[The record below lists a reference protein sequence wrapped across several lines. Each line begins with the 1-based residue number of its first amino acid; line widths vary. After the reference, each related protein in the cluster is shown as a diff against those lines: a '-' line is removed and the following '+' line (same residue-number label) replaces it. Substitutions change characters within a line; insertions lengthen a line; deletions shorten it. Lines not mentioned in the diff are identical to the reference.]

1 MHARIVS
8 RVSNSKLVLWF
19 INSDFGR
26 NQSVVGW
33 SVAVSVQNNYILDQ
47 KASTIQIETLIYH
60 VKLLSPN
67 SSKCRVVLSHIL
79 SSHSLGQP
87 CAG

>member
-1 MHARIVS
+1 MLEFVS
-8 RVSNSKLVLWF
+8 RISNSKLVLWF

-60 VKLLSPN
+60 VQLLSPEP
-67 SSKCRVVLSHIL
+67 SKYRLASSHIL
-79 SSHSLGQP
+79 SSDPVSERIT
-87 CAG
+87 